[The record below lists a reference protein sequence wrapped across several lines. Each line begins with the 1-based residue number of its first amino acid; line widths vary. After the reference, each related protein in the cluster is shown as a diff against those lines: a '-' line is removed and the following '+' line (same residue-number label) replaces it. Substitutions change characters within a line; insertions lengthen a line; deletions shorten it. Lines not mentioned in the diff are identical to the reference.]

1 MTSID
6 GSSRLAAVRDVTGVT
21 RGKCTCSC
29 NGCNDGHH
37 CGISRDGCEK

>member
-1 MTSID
+1 MFGVD
-6 GSSRLAAVRDVTGVT
+6 FGHLAGK
-21 RGKCTCSC
+21 GKCTCSC